1 MYIKCLLYFF
11 LTLKTSLKNPE
22 PIFVLWKSSIRKR
35 VETAVFKA
43 WQEGAEIF
51 LERSRFKSGI
61 SNDAMATL
69 VVPTFWPPPGSDI
82 FRIDAEFKD
91 SMLFNFMLDTL
102 NFFNFSSRFTKTCT
116 FDLTRVLTQLIG
128 TERKLRSR
136 NCSQEK
142 HKSRCKTEQECAHFL
157 LLRLLNAYNSV
168 QRSGG
173 GSGGSALKSGAADS
187 RAFTIC
193 ALCMPWL
200 APFYAGPCVDD
211 SSALRVVK

>member
-1 MYIKCLLYFF
+1 MQIKNNLPKLMYIKCPLYFF

-69 VVPTFWPPPGSDI
+69 VVPAFWPPPGSDI

-102 NFFNFSSRFTKTCT
+102 NFFQFFITFYKNMHLRFDKSSHSTDRHWAQAEKQKLLSGKT
-116 FDLTRVLTQLIG
+116 
-128 TERKLRSR
+128 
-136 NCSQEK
+136 
-142 HKSRCKTEQECAHFL
+142 
-157 LLRLLNAYNSV
+157 
-168 QRSGG
+168 
-173 GSGGSALKSGAADS
+173 
-187 RAFTIC
+187 
-193 ALCMPWL
+193 
-200 APFYAGPCVDD
+200 
-211 SSALRVVK
+211 